1 MSQARIVMYVHLLMA
16 MATMSIEMALM
27 LVEVMIRTMG
37 DAWWRM
43 EHEGCMI
50 HDP

>member
-1 MSQARIVMYVHLLMA
+1 MYVHLLMA

-27 LVEVMIRTMG
+27 LVEVVIRMM
-37 DAWWRM
+37 DDPWWRM